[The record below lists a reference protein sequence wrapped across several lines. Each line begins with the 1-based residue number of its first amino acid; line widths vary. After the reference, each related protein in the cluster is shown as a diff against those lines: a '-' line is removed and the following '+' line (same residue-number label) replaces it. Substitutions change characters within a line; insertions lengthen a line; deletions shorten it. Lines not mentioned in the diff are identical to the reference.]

1 MIDKAKIIYKGDM
14 ITGII
19 FMVVGFVAG
28 LISLLLFLFASKVGF
43 YFLAIGMSIFSLYG
57 FVKGILLYVVGK
69 SRYKHYLKFDELSLI
84 QTQNEIKYT
93 QYRLDKKV
101 KNRRRYAWT
110 FVIASLIGFAG
121 IFTQEKG
128 LIIGTVIPIALFAAS
143 EFSMGLL
150 VEFRLW
156 EYQRRLSKSIGI
168 DIDQ

>member
-14 ITGII
+14 MT
-19 FMVVGFVAG
+19 GFVFMIVGVVAG
-28 LISLLLFLFASKVGF
+28 VISLLLFLFASRVGF

-57 FVKGILLYVVGK
+57 FTKGVLLYIVGK
-69 SRYKHYLKFDELSLI
+69 SRFKHYLKFENLSLI
-84 QTQNEIKYT
+84 QTKNEIKYT
-93 QYRLDKKV
+93 QYRLDKKA

-110 FVIASLIGFAG
+110 FIIASLFGFAG

-128 LIIGTVIPIALFAAS
+128 LIIGTIIPIALFAAS

-168 DIDQ
+168 RYR